1 MQIITAAGMEITES
15 QWPCILLQ
23 LRYLPA
29 GKLSTLGCLAG
40 WLDSL
45 TFPLTENWS
54 KDLKKSMGQDRSK
67 PTDPIHSFV
76 CILVSMVL
84 STWKFFSEQNRY
96 ESYNTSESLFKN
108 ILSE

>member
-23 LRYLPA
+23 SRYLPA

-45 TFPLTENWS
+45 
-54 KDLKKSMGQDRSK
+54 
-67 PTDPIHSFV
+67 
-76 CILVSMVL
+76 
-84 STWKFFSEQNRY
+84 
-96 ESYNTSESLFKN
+96 
-108 ILSE
+108 ILSASIYLMTILYGVTSYSGVKF